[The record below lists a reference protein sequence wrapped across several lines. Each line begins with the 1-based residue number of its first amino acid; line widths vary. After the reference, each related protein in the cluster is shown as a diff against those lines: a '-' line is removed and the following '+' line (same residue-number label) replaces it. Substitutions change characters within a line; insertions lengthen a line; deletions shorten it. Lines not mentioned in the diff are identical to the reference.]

1 MVAGNAAPI
10 RWSDVFATLHAAGHS
25 EHDIRG
31 YTHRQLMLHFHAAE
45 RAERRRRA
53 DSIIDGN
60 AAQHGGDA
68 ANKLLKALRL
78 T

>member
-1 MVAGNAAPI
+1 
-10 RWSDVFATLHAAGHS
+10 
-25 EHDIRG
+25 
-31 YTHRQLMLHFHAAE
+31 MLHFHAAE

-68 ANKLLKALRL
+68 AKKLLKALRL
-78 T
+78 